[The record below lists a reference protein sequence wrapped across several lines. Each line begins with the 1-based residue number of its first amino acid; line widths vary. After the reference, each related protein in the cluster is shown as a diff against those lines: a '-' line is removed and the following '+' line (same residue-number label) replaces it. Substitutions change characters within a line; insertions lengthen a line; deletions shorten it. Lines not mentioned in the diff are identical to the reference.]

1 MRILSERYKDIAT
14 FESYQDTRNRLQ
26 AALDVLIPEHKYD
39 PLMLLIDSIQ
49 CEIETIDIEMKRMKQ
64 EKNISEQKLKLT
76 KEQIKNLESYI
87 FSLSDRELETAH
99 DYTQYLLDLFSKDEE
114 IKKTCDFLV
123 LLDSILFN
131 AVNEIET
138 DDDEYDFW
146 RDLND

>member
-1 MRILSERYKDIAT
+1 MRILSERYKDTAT
-14 FESYQDTRNRLQ
+14 LESYQDTRNRLQ
-26 AALDVLIPEHKYD
+26 AALDALIPEHKYD
-39 PLMLLIDSIQ
+39 PLMLLIDSIK
-49 CEIETIDIEMKRMKQ
+49 CEIEAIDIEIKSIKQ

-87 FSLSDRELETAH
+87 FSLSDKKLETAH
-99 DYTQYLLDLFSKDEE
+99 DYTQYLLDLFSDDEE
-114 IKKTCDFLV
+114 VKKTCDFLV

-146 RDLND
+146 RDRE